1 MNIMG
6 CVNCVIYIIF
16 TRVTRCVKSR
26 CVISPLK
33 GGDILH
39 TLHFIHTRVIVLGL
53 HTTQLRT
60 PADTNSAYGLWHPGK
75 ESFAHG
81 KHMPI
86 GNVCLWA
93 NLTRQIFPRFFPGG
107 VWKQVTM
114 RDEFC

>member
-1 MNIMG
+1 LMKMILPYF
-6 CVNCVIYIIF
+6 VP
-16 TRVTRCVKSR
+16 VTNAKTMAMCMITNS
-26 CVISPLK
+26 
-33 GGDILH
+33 
-39 TLHFIHTRVIVLGL
+39 
-53 HTTQLRT
+53 T

-81 KHMPI
+81 KNMPI

-93 NLTRQIFPRFFPGG
+93 NTARQIFPRFFPGV